1 MSESELRLE
10 CLKVA
15 VQIVSSSVN
24 DRCSQIIETAEKF
37 FNFAVPKDC
46 DILNDEL
53 SDTPRRGRKPKQ
65 GPVLI

>member
-1 MSESELRLE
+1 MSVAELRLE

-15 VQIVSSSVN
+15 VQIVSASVN
-24 DRCSQIIETAEKF
+24 DRRSQITETAEKF
-37 FNFAVPKDC
+37 FEFVMPKNS

-53 SDTPRRGRKPKQ
+53 SDKPRRGRKPKQ